1 MRVLVTGAGGLVGRE
16 VVRAFDGHDVAAC
29 DHTRLDITDRQTVL
43 EAVLATR
50 AEIVIHPA
58 AWTSVDACE
67 DDPDRAYAVNGL
79 GTRNLAEAA
88 RRAGAH
94 LLYVS
99 TDYVFDGELDR
110 PYVEWD
116 APRPISVYGHSKL
129 AGELELTPD
138 ATIVRTSWVC
148 GDTPGNFVSLV
159 LRLAREQGTLR
170 FVDHER
176 SRPTLVTD
184 LVPVLR
190 RLAVERRPGIHHV
203 TNEGT
208 ATRYELAA
216 AILEAAGLDS
226 ARVEP
231 VGVDQLD
238 PPRRAT
244 RPVNSVLD
252 NAVLRAEG
260 EPPLPDYRESLPAL
274 VRSMLP

>member
-1 MRVLVTGAGGLVGRE
+1 MRVLVTGAGGLVGAE
-16 VVRAFDGHDVAAC
+16 VVRAFEGHDVTAC
-29 DHTRLDITDRQTVL
+29 DHTRLDVTDRQTVL

-50 AEIVIHPA
+50 AELVIHPA
-58 AWTSVDACE
+58 AWTNVDACE
-67 DDPDRAYAVNGL
+67 EDPDRAYAVNGL
-79 GTRNLAEAA
+79 GTRHVAEAA

-116 APRPISVYGHSKL
+116 ATNPVSVYGWSKL
-129 AGELELTPD
+129 AGEQELGPE

-148 GDTPGNFVSLV
+148 GATPGNFVSLV
-159 LRLAREQGTLR
+159 LRLASERDTLR
-170 FVDHER
+170 FIHHER
-176 SRPTLVTD
+176 SRPTLATD

-190 RLAVERRPGIHHV
+190 RLAVERRPGVHHV

-216 AILEAAGLDS
+216 AILEAAGLDA

-231 VGVDQLD
+231 VTVAELD
-238 PPRRAT
+238 PPRKAT
-244 RPVNSVLD
+244 RPLNSVLD
-252 NAVLRAEG
+252 NLVLRTEG
-260 EPPLPDYRESLPAL
+260 APPLPDWRESLPAL
-274 VRSMLP
+274 VESILS

>member
-1 MRVLVTGAGGLVGRE
+1 MRVLVTGAGGLVGGE
-16 VVRAFDGHDVAAC
+16 IVRAFDGHDVTAC
-29 DHTRLDITDRQTVL
+29 DHARLDVTDRQTVL
-43 EAVLATR
+43 EAVLASR
-50 AEIVIHPA
+50 AELVIHPA
-58 AWTSVDACE
+58 AWTNVDACE

-79 GTRNLAEAA
+79 GTRHVAEAA

-116 APRPISVYGHSKL
+116 ATNPVSVYGRSKL
-129 AGELELTPD
+129 AGEQELGPD

-159 LRLAREQGTLR
+159 LRLARERDTLR

-176 SRPTLVTD
+176 SRPTLATD

-216 AILEAAGLDS
+216 AILEAAGLDP

-231 VGVDQLD
+231 VSVAELD
-238 PPRRAT
+238 PPRKAT
-244 RPVNSVLD
+244 RPLNSVLD
-252 NAVLRAEG
+252 NLVLRTEG
-260 EPPLPDYRESLPAL
+260 APPLPDYRESLPPL
-274 VRSMLP
+274 VKSMLT